1 MAKRIKEG
9 RKLKLSVIPDEA
21 LMKKILFVRGQKVM
35 IDRDIAELYGVST
48 KRLNEQVKRN
58 DKRFPVNFMFRLTA
72 EEKQEVVANC
82 DHLKML
88 KFSSVLPLVF
98 TENGVLMLASV
109 LQSERAIEMSIK
121 IIEVFVRLRE
131 MILTQSE
138 ILLKLNQLENQMIQH
153 SEEIQALFA
162 AVKQML
168 IPEEQCKRKRIGF
181 KHYD

>member
-9 RKLKLSVIPDEA
+9 RKLKLSGIPDEV

-58 DKRFPVNFMFRLTA
+58 NKRFPVNFMFRLTA

-82 DHLKML
+82 DHLNRL
-88 KFSSVLPLVF
+88 KFSSALPLVF
-98 TENGVLMLASV
+98 TEHGVLMLASV

-131 MILTQSE
+131 MMLNQSD
-138 ILLKLNQLENQMIQH
+138 ILLKLNQLESQVAQNN
-153 SEEIQALFA
+153 EEIQTLFA

-168 IPEEQCKRKRIGF
+168 IPEEQSKRNRIGI